1 MEIRLPSS
9 VQSNGACDTAMIVVG
24 PSTERVARAAI
35 AAQAAGRLVVE
46 VELLEHQSNP
56 WTSTDV
62 VGSNTGCALWP
73 SKQGRAVCV
82 RSDPAG
88 LFLVAN
94 IDLVLRSNSVSN
106 FFIAGDAPAVFIQ
119 SMTEFARSRGY
130 GLVHANDE
138 ELAAISDSR
147 AVKRP
152 ELLSS
157 LSDRIAPGAAAL
169 VLIDVQN
176 DFCAP
181 EGATGRTGQSMKMIG
196 AAVDRIKLLLDAARK
211 AGLFV
216 VHVRAEYGELY
227 RHVGS
232 PYRFPASEGREPAV
246 WTASAADLSASKRY
260 PAGDTEICAHGSW
273 GAAFVDGIEPLPGE
287 AVVAKHR
294 FSAFADTGLDLLLRA
309 RGIRSLVLAG
319 VTTNCCV
326 ESTAREAVMRDFYLV
341 VAGDCVAVKDH
352 LRDLHDATLE
362 TLGLYFGLVRSSEDL
377 IRIWSDSADAG
388 HPRHATCK
396 PINQLKSYP

>member
-1 MEIRLPSS
+1 METRLPSS
-9 VQSNGACDTAMIVVG
+9 VHSNGGRDTAMIVVG
-24 PSTERVARAAI
+24 PSTEGIAHAAVAAL
-35 AAQAAGRLVVE
+35 AAGKLVVE
-46 VELLEHQSNP
+46 VELLAQQSNP

-62 VGSNTGCALWP
+62 VGSNTGCAMWP
-73 SKQGRAVCV
+73 GGRGRTVCV

-106 FFIAGDAPAVFIQ
+106 LVIAGDAPANFIQ
-119 SMTEFARSRGY
+119 SMTEFARARGY
-130 GLVHANDE
+130 GLVRANDE
-138 ELAAISDSR
+138 ELAEIPGTRSE
-147 AVKRP
+147 RP

-196 AAVDRIKLLLDAARK
+196 TAVNRIKLLLDAARK

-246 WTASAADLSASKRY
+246 WTASAADLSAGKRY

-273 GAAFVDGIEPLPGE
+273 GAAFVDGIEPLSGE

-309 RGIRSLVLAG
+309 RGIKSLVLAG

-341 VAGDCVAVKDH
+341 VASDCVAVKDH

-362 TLGLYFGLVRSSEDL
+362 TLGLYFGLVRPSEDL
-377 IRIWSDSADAG
+377 IRIWSDRTDAG
-388 HPRHATCK
+388 HPRHATCT
-396 PINQLKSYP
+396 PINELKSYP

>member
-1 MEIRLPSS
+1 MPSS
-9 VQSNGACDTAMIVVG
+9 VHSNGGHDTAIIVVG
-24 PSTERVARAAI
+24 PSTEGVAQAAI
-35 AAQAAGRLVVE
+35 AAQTAGRLVVE
-46 VELLEHQSNP
+46 VELLEHQENP

-73 SKQGRAVCV
+73 GGRGRTVCV

-94 IDLVLRSNSVSN
+94 IDIVLRSNSVSN
-106 FFIAGDAPAVFIQ
+106 IVIAGDAPADFIK
-119 SMTEFARSRGY
+119 SVTEFTRARGY
-130 GLVHANDE
+130 GLMRANDE
-138 ELAAISDSR
+138 ELAALSDNR
-147 AVKRP
+147 AIERP

-196 AAVDRIKLLLDAARK
+196 AAVNRTKLLLDAARK

-232 PYRFPASEGREPAV
+232 PYRFPAAGGREPAV
-246 WTASAADLSASKRY
+246 WTASAADLSASKRF

-273 GAAFVDGIEPLPGE
+273 GAAFVEGIEPLPGE

-309 RGIRSLVLAG
+309 RGIRSLILAG

-362 TLGLYFGLVRSSEDL
+362 TLGLYFGLVRPSEDL
-377 IRIWSDSADAG
+377 IRIWSDSTDAARPG
-388 HPRHATCK
+388 HATCT
-396 PINQLKSYP
+396 PTNELKSYPWT

>member
-1 MEIRLPSS
+1 METRLPSS
-9 VQSNGACDTAMIVVG
+9 VHSNGGHDIAMIVVG
-24 PSTERVARAAI
+24 PSTEGVAHAAI
-35 AAQAAGRLVVE
+35 AAQTAGRLVVE
-46 VELLEHQSNP
+46 VELLEHQDNP

-62 VGSNTGCALWP
+62 VGSNSGCALWP
-73 SKQGRAVCV
+73 GGRGRTVCV

-94 IDLVLRSNSVSN
+94 IDIVLRSNSVGSLV
-106 FFIAGDAPAVFIQ
+106 IAGDAPADFIQ
-119 SMTEFARSRGY
+119 SMTEFARTRGY
-130 GLVHANDE
+130 GLVRANDE
-138 ELAAISDSR
+138 ELAAIFDSR
-147 AVKRP
+147 VVECP
-152 ELLSS
+152 EPLSS
-157 LSDRIAPGAAAL
+157 LPDRIAPGAAAL

-181 EGATGRTGQSMKMIG
+181 EGATARTGQSMKMIG
-196 AAVDRIKLLLDAARK
+196 TAVNRIKLLLDAARK

-273 GAAFVDGIEPLPGE
+273 GAAFVEGIEPLPGE

-341 VAGDCVAVKDH
+341 VARDCVAVKDH

-362 TLGLYFGLVRSSEDL
+362 TLGLYFGLVRPSEDL

-388 HPRHATCK
+388 HPRHATCT
-396 PINQLKSYP
+396 PINELKSYP